1 MQAAVSEGEAGRP
14 GANAHLTPWP
24 AAVASAASE
33 PEIGT
38 MAKLTVRDLEVT
50 GKRVLMR
57 VDYNVP
63 MEEKDGR
70 MVINDATRIK
80 ETLPTLK
87 LLTDKGARLILAAHL
102 GRPDGKREPSMSL
115 RPVAEKVGEMFGK
128 PVKFVDETV
137 GEKAEAAANALQ
149 NGEIL
154 LLENVRY
161 QAEEEENDPVFA
173 AKLARLAD
181 VYVNDAFGAAHR
193 AHASTCG
200 VARIIS
206 AWGGPCAAGLLME
219 RELKFLGDE
228 LENPARP
235 FVVILGGAKVSDK
248 IKVIDRLLEKADT
261 VIIGGAM
268 AYTFKL
274 AHGNKTGKSLVEP
287 EHIQTA
293 LDAETKAKARGVN
306 FLLPSDN
313 VIAELQDTGKLN
325 KKGKPVFAPVNPRV
339 NTAADIPADCEGF
352 DIGPASVAAF
362 SAAVASAKTILWNGP
377 MGMFEDPR
385 FAEGTFAV
393 AKAVAAATAN
403 GAKSIIGGGDSVKA
417 VNKAKL
423 GDQVTFMSTGGGAS
437 LEFLEGT
444 PLPGV
449 TCLDEQ

>member
-1 MQAAVSEGEAGRP
+1 
-14 GANAHLTPWP
+14 
-24 AAVASAASE
+24 
-33 PEIGT
+33 

-50 GKRVLMR
+50 GKRVFMR

-70 MVINDATRIK
+70 MVINDTTRIK

-339 NTAADIPADCEGF
+339 NTAADIPVDCEGF